1 MKKLG
6 LGIVVIAGILIL
18 LWGLKDKPEP
28 PAHEEIRARWFSDP
42 AAPPAGHSYSR
53 EPCDDVDPH
62 KRALFGNLHVHTAL
76 SSDAYAFDTRL
87 RPDDAYAFAKG
98 ETVKLPPNS
107 AGDGTRP
114 LQIETPLDFAAV
126 TDHAEY
132 LGDAEICLDPDT
144 EGYSSLSC
152 RAYRGDLTLPIGELL
167 KPMLRLVGIIIHGKN
182 RPASICGD
190 DGSDCLQRM
199 LRPWQE
205 IQQAAENHYDRSSD
219 CAFTSF
225 VGYEYSLAKNA
236 SNLHRNVIFANA
248 SVPPRPISAR
258 DAPEP
263 DDLWRWLDE
272 SCLSNGDNCDVLAIP
287 HNSNW
292 SNGRMFWPQW
302 SENAGPEMRQLRKTM
317 EPLVEIFQVKGDSE
331 CRNGLAGVAGM
342 RDEWC
347 DFEKLRW
354 ADEALESCGD
364 TPGAGGMTLKG
375 CQSPYSFVRYALTQG
390 LKDQARFGINPFEF
404 GIIADSDTHNGTP
417 GAAVESGWE
426 GAHGTDSSD
435 ERRLVV
441 EIDVPGGIATGSPV
455 RYNPGGL
462 TGVYAEQNTRQSIFA
477 ALKRRETFGT
487 SGPRIKPRL
496 YAAERFAA
504 DICDRDTIGRAEAGA
519 SAMGSVINGLGTQP
533 QFLLTAQA
541 DPESG
546 PLQQLQI
553 IKGWVNE
560 SGELEQAV
568 ITVAGSNDGSVDL
581 GSCERSGGQAQLCGT
596 WQDTNFDPEQGAVY
610 YARILET
617 PSCRWSHEACIN
629 HPAPDT
635 LPACQ
640 EARLPK
646 TIQERA
652 WTSPIWFYPEPVS
665 SNQALN

>member
-1 MKKLG
+1 MIKKLG
-6 LGIVVIAGILIL
+6 LALLLISALLLVV
-18 LWGLKDKPEP
+18 WGFSDKPEP
-28 PAHEEIRARWFSDP
+28 PSHEAIRAQWFSDP
-42 AAPPAGHSYSR
+42 ARPPAGHSEAR
-53 EPCDDVDPH
+53 EPCDNIDPN

-98 ETVKLPPNS
+98 ETVQLPPNE
-107 AGDGTRP
+107 AGLGTRP
-114 LQIETPLDFAAV
+114 LQIEMPLDFAAV

-132 LGDAEICLDPDT
+132 LGDAEICLDPNTD
-144 EGYSSLSC
+144 GYKSLSC
-152 RAYRGDLTLPIGELL
+152 RVYRGDLTLPVAELL
-167 KPMLRLVGIIIHGKN
+167 KPMLRLVSIIIHGKT
-182 RPASICGD
+182 RPPSICGD
-190 DGSDCLQRM
+190 DGSDCLERM
-199 LRPWQE
+199 TAPWQE

-225 VGYEYSLAKNA
+225 VGYEYSLAENA

-258 DAPEP
+258 DAPKPE
-263 DDLWRWLDE
+263 DLWRWLDQ
-272 SCLSNGDNCDVLAIP
+272 SCVTDGDNCDVLAIP

-302 SENAGPEMRQLRKTM
+302 SENASPELRQLRKNM

-331 CRNGLAGVAGM
+331 CRNGLAGVTGM

-354 ADEALESCGD
+354 ASETVEDCGD
-364 TPGAGGMTLKG
+364 APGAGGMTLKG
-375 CQSPYSFVRYALTQG
+375 CQSPYSFVRYALFQG
-390 LKDQARFGINPFEF
+390 LKDQQLYGINPFEF

-462 TGVYAEQNTRQSIFA
+462 TGVYAEQNTRDSIFA

-496 YAAERFAA
+496 YAAERFAD
-504 DICDRDTIGRAEAGA
+504 DICSDNTIERAEAQA
-519 SAMGSVINGLGTQP
+519 SPMGSVIQAFTGP
-533 QFLLTAQA
+533 PSFLVSAQA
-541 DPESG
+541 DPNAG
-546 PLQQLQI
+546 NLQQVQI
-553 IKGWVNE
+553 VKGWINAK
-560 SGELEQAV
+560 GELEQSI
-568 ITVAGSNDGSVDL
+568 ITVAEADDSDL
-581 GSCERSGGQAQLCGT
+581 DLASCQRSGGQAQLCGI
-596 WQDTNFDPEQGAVY
+596 WRDTDFEASQGAVY
-610 YARILET
+610 YARVLET
-617 PSCRWSHEACIN
+617 PSCRWSHEACIS

-635 LPACQ
+635 LPACS
-640 EARLPK
+640 EPRLPK

-652 WTSPIWFYPEPVS
+652 WTSPIWFYPPAEPS
-665 SNQALN
+665 I

>member
-6 LGIVVIAGILIL
+6 LGLAVITGILL
-18 LWGLKDKPEP
+18 LIWSFNDSPEP
-28 PAHEEIRARWFSDP
+28 PSHEDIRAQWFTDP
-42 AAPPAGHSYSR
+42 ATPPAGHSDSR
-53 EPCDDVDPH
+53 EPCDEIDPH

-98 ETVKLPPNS
+98 TVVKLPPNDLEGGS
-107 AGDGTRP
+107 RS

-132 LGDAEICLDPDT
+132 LGDAEICLDPET

-152 RAYRGDLTLPIGELL
+152 RAYRGDLTLPVGELL
-167 KPMLRLVGIIIHGKN
+167 KPMLRLVAIIIHGKN

-190 DGSDCLQRM
+190 DGSACLERM
-199 LRPWQE
+199 LRPWRE
-205 IQQAAENHYDRSSD
+205 IQQAAESHYDRSSD

-248 SVPPRPISAR
+248 SVPPRPISSR

-272 SCLSNGDNCDVLAIP
+272 SCLKNGDDCDVLAIP

-302 SENAGPEMRQLRKTM
+302 TENASPELRQLRKTM

-354 ADEALESCGD
+354 ADEAVEQCGD
-364 TPGAGGMTLKG
+364 TAGSGGMTLKG

-390 LKDQARFGINPFEF
+390 LRDQERFGVNPFEF

-487 SGPRIKPRL
+487 SGPRIKPRF
-496 YAAERFAA
+496 YAADRFPK
-504 DICDRDTIGRAEAGA
+504 DICDRDTIARAEASA
-519 SAMGSVINGLGTQP
+519 SPMGSVVNGHTAQP
-533 QFLLTAQA
+533 EFLVSAQA
-541 DPESG
+541 DPKAG
-546 PLQQLQI
+546 RLQQLQI
-553 IKGWVNE
+553 IKGWINE
-560 SGELEQAV
+560 KGELEQAV
-568 ITVAGSNDGSVDL
+568 LTVAGNDDGHVDL
-581 GSCERSGGQAQLCGT
+581 DNCQRSGGQAQLCGT
-596 WQDTNFDPEQGAVY
+596 WRDQNFDPRQGAVY
-610 YARILET
+610 YARVLET
-617 PSCRWSHEACIN
+617 PACRWSHAACIN
-629 HPAPDT
+629 HPAPEN
-635 LPACQ
+635 LPACS
-640 EARLPK
+640 EPRLPK

-652 WTSPIWFYPEPVS
+652 WTSPIWFYPS
-665 SNQALN
+665 